1 MSASGGKADDTAP
14 TKAQEQRKPLWKR
27 PLPWIGAFTTAVV
40 TAVAITLANTF
51 TSGAVSGNTHT
62 PAPAG
67 QPTAA
72 VSAAHLQVDEVNL
85 TPAQGWGSPF
95 KLDIRLLNTGSAVA
109 IINHVRLVI
118 QQFALLSI
126 CATQGGFGPTGAYAA
141 NMPVPASPGQVVD
154 APISQLVPA
163 GGADRFEVLLRAPIL
178 PVTAPM
184 PSSPYGP
191 LPKLNV
197 YVYRVRAYLTYNVG
211 TTPAD
216 LGEILITYPGPVLA
230 GEYYWTPYVATHPQ
244 FLSGVLTPA
253 ELPAYK
259 KCAIANSVTLRSI
272 LALPAIR
279 DTFMARVKL
288 SDLAYH

>member
-1 MSASGGKADDTAP
+1 M
-14 TKAQEQRKPLWKR
+14 
-27 PLPWIGAFTTAVV
+27 PWIGAFTTAVV

-211 TTPAD
+211 STPAD

-230 GEYYWTPYVATHPQ
+230 GEYYWTPYAATHPQ